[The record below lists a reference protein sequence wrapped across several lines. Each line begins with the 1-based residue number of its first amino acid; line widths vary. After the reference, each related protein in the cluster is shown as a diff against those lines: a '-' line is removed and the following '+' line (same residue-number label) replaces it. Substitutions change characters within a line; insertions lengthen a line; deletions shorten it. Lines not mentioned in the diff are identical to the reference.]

1 MKHWEMKKMPLHE
14 VHYYIQKPVKIYIVF
29 YEGIG
34 IENKIYVILPTLLV
48 FSPAAG
54 ESGLLGHNGRECQ
67 EGYYCSFCPHGEE
80 SAKCSYGGQTRQPF
94 CS

>member
-1 MKHWEMKKMPLHE
+1 MKHWGMKKTSLYMKSTISFKSHLNA
-14 VHYYIQKPVKIYIVF
+14 F
-29 YEGIG
+29 YKGIG
-34 IENKIYVILPTLLV
+34 VENKMYVILPTYSV

-67 EGYYCSFCPHGEE
+67 EGHYCSFCPHGEE